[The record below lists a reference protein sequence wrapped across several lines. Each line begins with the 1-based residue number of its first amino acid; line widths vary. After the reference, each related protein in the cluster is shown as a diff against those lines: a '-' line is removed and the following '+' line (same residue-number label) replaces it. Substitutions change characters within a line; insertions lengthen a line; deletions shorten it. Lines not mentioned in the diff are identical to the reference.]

1 MTIDQ
6 AVGST
11 FKRLAAAHFLTK
23 PPFISGFFHSEVF
36 TPFRFMASGLTQ
48 LGPNISSEL
57 LFDPKQIFQTLQTKW
72 NLEVGEIRGKK
83 NPAEAGFFDY

>member
-6 AVGST
+6 AAGGE
-11 FKRLAAAHFLTK
+11 FKRLAAERFLTRT
-23 PPFISGFFHSEVF
+23 PFIFGFFHSEVF

-48 LGPNISSEL
+48 LGPNISSDL
-57 LFDPKQIFQTLQTKW
+57 LFDPKQIFPPLQTRR
-72 NLEVGEIRGKK
+72 NLEVREIRGKK